1 MTTNIPTS
9 KCKTW
14 LLYGAN
20 GYTGELIARHALK
33 LGLKPILAGRS
44 AEKLLPI
51 ATELKLPVRIFDL
64 NHPSDLV
71 NQLDDVDLVL
81 NCAGPFSLT
90 SKALVEACISSK
102 THYLDITGE
111 IDTFDYVLAQQQ
123 RAIDAGIVLCS
134 GVGFDV
140 VPTDCIANTLKQALP
155 DATHLEVGFSTP
167 LIFSKGTLKTVI
179 EGLPLGGK
187 IRKHGQLVTVPQ
199 GWGAKRINFGQGKQ
213 WATIL
218 PLGDVVTAF
227 HSTQIPNIRYYAA
240 THPAMLT
247 TMKISRLFHIFWQQP
262 SIIRGLQ
269 KLVDT
274 TITGPSQQQRESQTV
289 YLWGQVFNAA
299 GQSKIATAQLSSIY
313 KTTVHAALAI
323 TQHLL
328 KHSISSGCYTPAQL
342 MGTDFISTLPEC
354 SPITISSPA

>member
-1 MTTNIPTS
+1 M
-9 KCKTW
+9 
-14 LLYGAN
+14 
-20 GYTGELIARHALK
+20 
-33 LGLKPILAGRS
+33 
-44 AEKLLPI
+44 
-51 ATELKLPVRIFDL
+51 
-64 NHPSDLV
+64 
-71 NQLDDVDLVL
+71 
-81 NCAGPFSLT
+81 
-90 SKALVEACISSK
+90 
-102 THYLDITGE
+102 
-111 IDTFDYVLAQQQ
+111 LAQQQ

-167 LIFSKGTLKTVI
+167 LIFPRNTQTVI

-199 GWGAKRINFGQGKQ
+199 GWGANALILVKANNGQ
-213 WATIL
+213 L
-218 PLGDVVTAF
+218 FYHLVMLSPF

-262 SIIRGLQ
+262 PSFADYRNWSIRRLLVHHSSSVRG
-269 KLVDT
+269 
-274 TITGPSQQQRESQTV
+274 QTV

-328 KHSISSGCYTPAQL
+328 KHSISSGC
-342 MGTDFISTLPEC
+342 
-354 SPITISSPA
+354 